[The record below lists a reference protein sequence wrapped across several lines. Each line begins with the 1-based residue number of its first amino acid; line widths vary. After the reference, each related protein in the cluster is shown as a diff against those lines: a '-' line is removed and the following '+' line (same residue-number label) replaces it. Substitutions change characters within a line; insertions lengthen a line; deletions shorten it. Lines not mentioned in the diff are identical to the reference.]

1 MSEQDF
7 DILGELLRLIRSL
20 NGRGVPY
27 ALCGGF
33 AVAAHGYVRAT
44 TDIDIVIT
52 RDRLEEV
59 KEAVREADFY
69 IDNGMIPFPSKGFT
83 FYRMGKIL
91 NNEVLM
97 VDILFTEEDSFLWQN
112 RQELPFMDTTV
123 WVLSREA
130 LIRMKEGSERTKDKL
145 DIEELRA
152 MDNED

>member
-1 MSEQDF
+1 MSDQDF
-7 DILGELLRLIRSL
+7 DILGELVCLIRTL
-20 NGRGVPY
+20 NVRGVPY

-52 RDRLEEV
+52 RDKLEEV
-59 KEAVREADFY
+59 KEAVREAGFY
-69 IDNGMIPFPSKGFT
+69 IDNGIIPFPSKGFS
-83 FYRMGKIL
+83 FYRMGKML
-91 NNEVLM
+91 NKEVLM

-112 RQELPFMDTTV
+112 REELPFMDTSV

-130 LIRMKEGSERTKDKL
+130 LICMKEDSQRAKDKL

-152 MDNED
+152 MDNET